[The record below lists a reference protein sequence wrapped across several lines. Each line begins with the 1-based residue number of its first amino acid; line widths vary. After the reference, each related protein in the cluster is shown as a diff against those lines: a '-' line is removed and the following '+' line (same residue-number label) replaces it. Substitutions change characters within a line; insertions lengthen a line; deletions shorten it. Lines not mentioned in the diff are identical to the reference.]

1 MTKRILSFVMALLLV
16 VGTLVAVP
24 MGAKAEGTEK
34 TYTFSE
40 LDSPMEYGLTS
51 EVKSDGTLAITF
63 QDQYK
68 SKFFKIPDDIDPS
81 TITKVTFKVTK
92 GDEADL
98 AFKLH
103 DQADYDS
110 DNKEGTPVSY
120 GKAEVIPSAGKA
132 IKYFSIMSLN
142 GGNTDAE
149 IASVTFDVSGEG
161 SGSSEEAAIEGE
173 NIIPNGNFA
182 DADTSMWTAESGT
195 AKITTGVSDTP
206 IFDDVTTYGIINDR
220 TRPYD
225 CFGMD
230 ITNLVTNGS
239 TYAFSFYAMLSDEY
253 EGAPSDQRQ
262 VGLAPYVTSGGS
274 TTYLGSYS
282 AELRGDV
289 SQQLTP
295 GKWTKFQGTFKVAAA
310 GNLDQVVIRLLE
322 QGTNYGEGDCV
333 KGEYYVTGVSL
344 IDMNIASGSIEK
356 AIPSLRDVAEAD
368 FGADFI
374 MGTSITGS
382 EINDQV
388 LLDLVKK
395 HFNAITLGNE
405 LKPDAMFGYSN
416 NVCPGTVE
424 AELNG
429 EKIRVPKVDF
439 SRAEKMLDY
448 IKNWNDENPDKQI
461 KVRGH
466 VLTWHSQTP
475 EWFFHEDYDAKEPYV
490 SVEEMNK
497 RHEWY
502 IKTVLEHFV
511 GEDSPYK
518 DMFYGWD
525 VVNEAV
531 SDSTGTYRSDKENS
545 SWWAVYKSNEFINNA
560 FVFANKYAP
569 ESLELYYNDYN
580 DCTPSKVKGIVELLK
595 SVKATEGARID
606 GMGMQGHYDIDYPTM
621 DAFEESA
628 RAYGEVVGTIMLTE
642 LDLKSQVYDG
652 TEATLNIEYTKQ
664 AYKYKAIYDSLK
676 KLNEEGIVKPTGMTV
691 WGVIDGNSWLQAYT
705 GVGGGVTDGS
715 PQCPLLF
722 DDDYHAKPAFWA
734 IADPT
739 QLSPEVK
746 MATIMQSTVDNFDM
760 ADEMVIGED
769 KATAKAIWNPG
780 QLQFKVDVKDST
792 DDASDAVV
800 LYLDKYNSKSEGIKT
815 KKIEIARADGET
827 TADGYSVVINVEL
840 EEVES
845 YSSVGFDIVVVDG
858 EEMTPF
864 NDTSLKQESSSKFF
878 ADGVLKACM
887 FIPKGTAKI
896 DGEMD
901 DAWAN
906 AAEVSLDIVS
916 DSPEATATVKVM
928 WDDEYLYTYAT
939 VIDPVLNKEAEEE
952 HQQDSLEVFIDETN
966 SKAGEYNKAT
976 KQYRINYANECSFN
990 GETCTQD
997 NVNSFAKETENG
1009 YVIEAAFKWTEVT
1022 PSVDSVIG
1030 IELQV
1035 NDANATKAR
1044 VGNINWSDATN
1055 QSWSVPAN
1063 FGIAMLVA
1071 EGEAVVVNKDAS
1083 GDAKVES
1090 EEGSSRA
1097 VVGST
1102 IGAVALLGIVAA
1114 STRLKKKNEAKASED
1129 SENTEESDNKE
1140 E

>member
-1 MTKRILSFVMALLLV
+1 MTKRIMAFVMAALMV
-16 VGTLVAVP
+16 IGTIIVP
-24 MGAKAEGTEK
+24 VSAKAEGTEK

-51 EVKSDGTLAITF
+51 EVTSDGALSITF

-81 TITKVTFKVTK
+81 TITKVTFKINK
-92 GDEADL
+92 GDESAL

-120 GKAEVIPSAGKA
+120 GKAEVIPTAGKA

-142 GGNTDAE
+142 GGNTEAE

-161 SGSSEEAAIEGE
+161 NGGADDSPAIEGE

-182 DADTSMWTAESGT
+182 DADTSMWTAESGS
-195 AKITTGVSDTP
+195 AKITTGESDEP

-239 TYAFSFYAMLSDEY
+239 TYAFSFYAKLSDDY

-262 VGLAPYVTSGGS
+262 IDFAPYVTSDGS

-282 AELRGDV
+282 AELTGDV

-295 GKWTKFQGTFKVAAA
+295 GKWTKFQGTFKVASA

-333 KGEYYVTGVSL
+333 KGEYYVTGVTL
-344 IDMNIASGSIEK
+344 IDMNIATGSIEK
-356 AIPSLRDVAEAD
+356 GIPSLRDVAEAD
-368 FGADFI
+368 FGSDFV

-416 NVCPGTVE
+416 NSCPGTVE
-424 AELNG
+424 AQLNG
-429 EKIRVPKVDF
+429 ETITVPKLDF

-461 KVRGH
+461 RVRGH

-475 EWFFHEDYDAKEPYV
+475 EWFFHEDYDASKPYV
-490 SVEEMNK
+490 STEEMNK

-502 IKTVLEHFV
+502 IKSVLEHYV
-511 GEDSPYK
+511 GNDSPYK

-531 SDSTGTYRSDKENS
+531 SDSTGTYRTDKENS
-545 SWWAVYKSNEFINNA
+545 SWWAVYQSNEFITNA

-569 ESLELYYNDYN
+569 ETLELYYNDYN
-580 DCTPSKVKGIVELLK
+580 DCTPAKVKGIVELLK
-595 SVKATEGARID
+595 AVKATEGARID

-642 LDLKSQVYDG
+642 LDLKSKVYDG
-652 TEATLNIEYTKQ
+652 TDATLDIEYTKQ
-664 AYKYKAIYDSLK
+664 AHKYKAIYESLK
-676 KLNEEGIVKPTGMTV
+676 KLNEEGVVKPTGMTV

-739 QLSPEVK
+739 KLAPEVK
-746 MATIMQSTVDNFDM
+746 AATIMQSTEDNFDM
-760 ADEMVIGED
+760 AEELVIGEEG
-769 KATAKAIWNPG
+769 KATAKAIWNAG
-780 QLQFKVDVKDST
+780 KLQFKIDVKDGT
-792 DDASDAVV
+792 EDASDAVV
-800 LYLDKYNSKSEGIKT
+800 VYLDKYNSKSDGIKT
-815 KKIEIARADGET
+815 KRIEVARAEGDSTEE
-827 TADGYSVVINVEL
+827 GYSVVVNIEL
-840 EEVES
+840 EDVES
-845 YSSVGFDIVVVDG
+845 YASVGFDIVVVDG
-858 EEMTPF
+858 DKKIPF
-864 NDTSLKQESSSKFF
+864 NDTSLNQDSSSKYF
-878 ADGVLKACM
+878 ADGIMKACM
-887 FIPKGTAKI
+887 FIPKGTATV
-896 DGEMD
+896 DGELD
-901 DAWAN
+901 DAWTN
-906 AAEVSLDIVS
+906 ATEVSLDIVS
-916 DSPEATATVKVM
+916 DSPQATATVKVM
-928 WDDEYLYTYAT
+928 WDEEYLYTYAT
-939 VIDPVLNKEAEEE
+939 VVDSVLNKDSEEA

-966 SKAGEYNKAT
+966 SKASEYNKAT

-990 GETCTQD
+990 GETCVQE
-997 NVNSFAKETENG
+997 NVNSFAKETDNG
-1009 YVIEAAFKWTEVT
+1009 YVIEAAFKWTEGV

-1044 VGNINWSDATN
+1044 IGNINWSDASN
-1055 QSWSVPAN
+1055 QCWSVPAN
-1063 FGIAMLVA
+1063 FGMAMLVA
-1071 EGEAVVVNKDAS
+1071 EGEAVAGAS
-1083 GDAKVES
+1083 DEANVES
-1090 EEGSSRA
+1090 KDEKKGSSAAA
-1097 VVGST
+1097 VGVTLGVGVLLC
-1102 IGAVALLGIVAA
+1102 AVAV
-1114 STRLKKKNEAKASED
+1114 TRAKKKGEKSD
-1129 SENTEESDNKE
+1129 SDKKE
-1140 E
+1140 EK